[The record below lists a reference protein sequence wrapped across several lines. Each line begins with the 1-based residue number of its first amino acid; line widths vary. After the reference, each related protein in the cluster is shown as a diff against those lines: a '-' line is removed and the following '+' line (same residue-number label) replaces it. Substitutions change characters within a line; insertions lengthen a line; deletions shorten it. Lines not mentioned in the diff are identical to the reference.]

1 VALVLGPKNPVG
13 ITGYWTEAKATDR
26 ENLAWEGAV
35 LTACRPTKGGDELK
49 RVVPLNIIQ
58 QSKVRVLIPLR
69 ECYQR
74 YSRTCGFIAK
84 TG

>member
-1 VALVLGPKNPVG
+1 MYVAQFSGPKIQVELLAPG
-13 ITGYWTEAKATDR
+13 QTAKAFDR

-58 QSKVRVLIPLR
+58 QSKVRALIPLR
-69 ECYQR
+69 ECY
-74 YSRTCGFIAK
+74 
-84 TG
+84 